1 LTKFCFPFN
10 KAKIPLA
17 TLFLSCRLY
26 ALEKFSNF
34 SVYCLG
40 GHTEPIVASFFEKDS
55 LVCYTVSRNGQL
67 GVWESS
73 LHPDQLELDSKPV
86 LMKFKAKKQEDDGEE
101 SEEEYE
107 EEGEEK
113 EQATIVADEQVST

>member
-1 LTKFCFPFN
+1 M
-10 KAKIPLA
+10 
-17 TLFLSCRLY
+17 
-26 ALEKFSNF
+26 EKFSNF

-73 LHPDQLELDSKPV
+73 LHPDQLEVDVKPAV
-86 LMKFKAKKQEDDGEE
+86 KKVKAKKQVTQKQDEEE

-113 EQATIVADEQVST
+113 EEATIVADEQVSKVGIGLMSLWLLETSN

>member
-1 LTKFCFPFN
+1 M
-10 KAKIPLA
+10 
-17 TLFLSCRLY
+17 
-26 ALEKFSNF
+26 EKFSNF

-113 EQATIVADEQVST
+113 EQATIVADEQVSTWEIIHKLRNANFV

>member
-1 LTKFCFPFN
+1 M
-10 KAKIPLA
+10 
-17 TLFLSCRLY
+17 Y

-73 LHPDQLELDSKPV
+73 LHPDQLELDVKPIV
-86 LMKFKAKKQEDDGEE
+86 KKVKVKKQVSQQQQDEEE

-113 EQATIVADEQVST
+113 EEATIIADEQVSR